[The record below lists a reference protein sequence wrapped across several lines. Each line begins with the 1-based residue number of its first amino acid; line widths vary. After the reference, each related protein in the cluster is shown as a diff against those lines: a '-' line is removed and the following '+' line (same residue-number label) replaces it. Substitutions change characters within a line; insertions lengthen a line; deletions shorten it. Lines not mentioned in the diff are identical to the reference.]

1 MLCTCICI
9 SPFPILF
16 AQQRLEKCS
25 ITQDNFPSF
34 CHFLYTLRCTK
45 NVTFSISNKLDFNKN
60 YFLPYIRTLGIVKAI
75 FDHDDNLGVERL
87 PDPNKGICLEEAAL
101 HLNLVVE
108 EGIEDNNDQES
119 LPSRNCCLSN
129 CKIESHKSLRPYDNG
144 NFGNYQTI
152 VIHLNAMNYQPYNLC
167 RKYTKK
173 SVKLMH
179 FLLRIRETI
188 LLLLLF
194 VDIPDEQ
201 F

>member
-1 MLCTCICI
+1 M
-9 SPFPILF
+9 
-16 AQQRLEKCS
+16 
-25 ITQDNFPSF
+25 
-34 CHFLYTLRCTK
+34 
-45 NVTFSISNKLDFNKN
+45 DFNKN

-119 LPSRNCCLSN
+119 LPSRTCYLSN
-129 CKIESHKSLRPYDNG
+129 CKIESHKSLRPYDIG

-167 RKYTKK
+167 RKYWKNPSNWFIFTN
-173 SVKLMH
+173 SWNH
-179 FLLRIRETI
+179 ITI
-188 LLLLLF
+188 IICRYTWWAILIWSKTTVTLKTASS
-194 VDIPDEQ
+194 IPALSRGMTGMCPKITLI
-201 F
+201 FIYAYCCAI

>member
-1 MLCTCICI
+1 M
-9 SPFPILF
+9 
-16 AQQRLEKCS
+16 
-25 ITQDNFPSF
+25 
-34 CHFLYTLRCTK
+34 YTK

-101 HLNLVVE
+101 HLNLAVE

-129 CKIESHKSLRPYDNG
+129 CKIESRKSLRPYDNG

-188 LLLLLF
+188 LLLLLLF

>member
-1 MLCTCICI
+1 M
-9 SPFPILF
+9 
-16 AQQRLEKCS
+16 
-25 ITQDNFPSF
+25 
-34 CHFLYTLRCTK
+34 
-45 NVTFSISNKLDFNKN
+45 DFNKN

-119 LPSRNCCLSN
+119 LPSRTCYLSN
-129 CKIESHKSLRPYDNG
+129 CKIESHKSLRPYDIG

-167 RKYTKK
+167 RKYTKEIRQID
-173 SVKLMH
+173 S
-179 FLLRIRETI
+179 FLRIRETI
-188 LLLLLF
+188 LLLLF

-201 F
+201 FWSDPKPQ